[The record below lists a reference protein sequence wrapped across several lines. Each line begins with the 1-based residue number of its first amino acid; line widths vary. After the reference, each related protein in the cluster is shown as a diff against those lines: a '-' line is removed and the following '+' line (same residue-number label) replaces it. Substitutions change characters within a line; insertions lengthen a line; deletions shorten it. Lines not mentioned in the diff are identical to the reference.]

1 MEEVKY
7 CVFIPVVFAVY
18 DNPIVAFICLFFMFL
33 LIKPFFTNYED
44 D

>member
-7 CVFIPVVFAVY
+7 CVFVPLVLATY
-18 DNPIVAFICLFFMFL
+18 GNPIVAFICLFFMYL
-33 LIKPFFTNYED
+33 LIKPFFVDHED